1 MNFNNQDYPR
11 GSSYVLLVEI
21 QANKSGRFMKISRL
35 QNGVLRSVVVPGG
48 NNSGSWKDLLNC
60 VEDILGRWRNQLNEE
75 RGVLNMS

>member
-1 MNFNNQDYPR
+1 MNLNNQDYPR

-48 NNSGSWKDLLNC
+48 NNSSSWKDLLNC